1 MNPEQLHTF
10 KLLIRRLWVLKPE
23 RLWLLSIGLQQRGMW
38 RLAFAVKQVNSLLYN
53 NSLAPG
59 ASVSP
64 DIYLGHNSLG
74 IVVTANVEIGRKVII
89 WQSVTLTAGRAPL
102 PVDPAEMAVRNGAP
116 GPAGE
121 HAAAAPG
128 KIIIEDNVRI
138 GANSVV
144 IAPRGSDLRIGR
156 GARVG
161 AGTVVTGDVPA
172 RATIVGPPARLLV
185 SEAGDAPAPKPAPA
199 DDAEGTS

>member
-1 MNPEQLHTF
+1 MNPEQLHSF
-10 KLLIRRLWVLKPE
+10 KMLIRRLWVLKPE
-23 RLWLLSIGLQQRGMW
+23 RLWLLSIGLRERGMW
-38 RLAFAVKQVNSLLYN
+38 RLAFLVKQVNSLLYN

-74 IVVTANVEIGRKVII
+74 IVVTANVEIGSKVII

-102 PVDPAEMAVRNGAP
+102 PTDPAQHASRNGSAEP
-116 GPAGE
+116 GGE
-121 HAAAAPG
+121 RSSAAPG

-161 AGTVVTGDVPA
+161 AGTVVTGDVPP

-185 SEAGDAPAPKPAPA
+185 SEAEDPAAPSG
-199 DDAEGTS
+199 EGAQ